1 MTEIRSKEEL
11 NNLLYN
17 IKWLRMQ
24 HGLSEK
30 QMAEILGIG
39 VGSLRKIENG
49 ALPPRLS
56 VSIVFKV
63 QNYFCIQPKDL
74 FIAKFGYTKRS

>member
-1 MTEIRSKEEL
+1 MIEIRSKEEL

-17 IKWLRMQ
+17 IKWLRVQ

-39 VGSLRKIENG
+39 VGSLQKIEKG
-49 ALPPRLS
+49 ELPPRLS
-56 VSIVFKV
+56 VNIVFEV
-63 QNYFCIQPKDL
+63 QNYFDIKPKDL
-74 FIAKFGYTKRS
+74 FYAKLG

>member
-1 MTEIRSKEEL
+1 MMKTRAKEEL

-24 HGLSEK
+24 HRLSEK

-39 VGSLRKIENG
+39 VGSLQKIEKG
-49 ALPPRLS
+49 TLPPRLS
-56 VSIVFKV
+56 VNIVFEV
-63 QNYFCIQPKDL
+63 QNYFGIQPKDL
-74 FIAKFGYTKRS
+74 FFAKFGYTKQ